1 MYNPI
6 FTLTARNGK
15 SRAGI
20 IHTPHGSIE
29 TPVFMPVA
37 TKGTVKT
44 LSSEDLK
51 ELGAKMIISNSLHLY
66 LRPGLDMIE
75 KFGSLHNFM
84 NYSGAI
90 FTDSGGFQVIKEHF
104 FISAN
109 ENGINFR
116 SPMDGKRI
124 TLTPEMSANI
134 QDTLG
139 SDVAMALDYC
149 IPYGNTKRKVE
160 RAVKLTYEWAKRFH
174 ASRKGI
180 MFGIV
185 QGGVFK
191 DLREI
196 SADQITSIDFH
207 GYAIGGLSI
216 GEPKE
221 TMYDIL
227 EYTIDLLPEQKPRY
241 FMGLGSPLDLI
252 KGVMLGIDVFDSV
265 FPTRNARHGM
275 VFTSG
280 GMINLRNSIYKFDKG
295 PIDEKCDCFVCK
307 NYSRSY
313 LHHLLREKE
322 LLALRLLSYHNV
334 HYTLRLME
342 RIREEIKNGNI
353 EKLYSEIEEKYN
365 SRD

>member
-1 MYNPI
+1 MNDKI
-6 FTLTARNGK
+6 FSITAKNGR
-15 SRAGI
+15 SRTGI
-20 IHTPHGSIE
+20 IQTPHGSVE

-51 ELGAKMIISNSLHLY
+51 EIGAKMIISNSLHLF
-66 LRPGLDMIE
+66 LRPGLDVID

-104 FISAN
+104 FISVK

-124 TLTPEMSANI
+124 ILTPEMSANI
-134 QDTLG
+134 QDSLG

-149 IPYGNTKRKVE
+149 IPYGSTKRKVE

-174 ASRKGI
+174 TSRKGI

-191 DLREI
+191 DLRET

-221 TMYDIL
+221 TMYDTL
-227 EYTIDLLPEQKPRY
+227 EYTIGLLPEEKPRY
-241 FMGLGSPLDLI
+241 FMGLGSPVDI
-252 KGVMLGIDVFDSV
+252 VKGVMLGIDVFDSV

-275 VFTSG
+275 VFTSD
-280 GMINLRNSIYKFDKG
+280 GMINLRNSTYRFDNR
-295 PIDEKCDCFVCK
+295 PIDEKCECFVCK

-313 LHHLLREKE
+313 LHHLLKEKE

-342 RIREEIKNGNI
+342 RIRNEIKNGNI
-353 EKLYSEIEEKYN
+353 EKLYIEIEEKYN

>member
-1 MYNPI
+1 MYENI
-6 FTLTARNGK
+6 FTITSK
-15 SRAGI
+15 SGNSRTGLLK
-20 IHTPHGSIE
+20 TPHGIIE
-29 TPVFMPVA
+29 TPVFMPVG

-44 LSSEDLK
+44 LSSEEL
-51 ELGAKMIISNSLHLY
+51 ENLGAKMIISNSLHLY
-66 LRPGLDMIE
+66 LRPGLDVIE

-84 NYSGAI
+84 NYRGSI

-109 ENGINFR
+109 ENGINFK
-116 SPMDGKRI
+116 SPMDGRRI
-124 TLTPEMSANI
+124 TLTPELSAEI
-134 QDTLG
+134 QNSLG

-149 IPYGNTKRKVE
+149 IPYGNTKMKVE

-174 ASRKGI
+174 SSRKGI

-191 DLREI
+191 DLRET
-196 SADQITSIDFH
+196 SVNQITSLDFH

-227 EYTIDLLPEQKPRY
+227 EYTMNLLPEDKPRY
-241 FMGLGSPLDLI
+241 FMGLGSPVDMV

-265 FPTRNARHGM
+265 FPTRNARHGV
-275 VFTSG
+275 VFTSD
-280 GMINLRNSIYKFDKG
+280 GMINIRNKIYKYDTR
-295 PIDEKCDCFVCK
+295 PLDENCDCFVCK

-313 LHHLLREKE
+313 LHHLMKEKE
-322 LLALRLLSYHNV
+322 MLALRLLSYHNV

-342 RIREEIKNGNI
+342 RIRNEIKNGNI
-353 EKLYSEIEEKYN
+353 ERFYEELKEKYG
-365 SRD
+365 SGD